1 MQVASTL
8 WLDIKSQKLSE
19 HQFRFKRTKW
29 SLKTKPYQLRI
40 GHTLE
45 LGQEE
50 VKDSLLDEAG
60 GGWHP

>member
-8 WLDIKSQKLSE
+8 WPDIKSQKLSE

-50 VKDSLLDEAG
+50 D
-60 GGWHP
+60 